1 MEEKEKCAYLG
12 CSIIGR
18 ILDDVEVAPG
28 VIERKLVC
36 NKHLGQLKN
45 SVSVASGIK
54 Y

>member
-1 MEEKEKCAYLG
+1 MEEKEKCAYLECNTKG
-12 CSIIGR
+12 S

-36 NKHLGQLKN
+36 NKHLGQLKD